1 MASGTIK
8 KPLDSAVNALQ
19 AKANKVNFAI
29 RETGTFSI
37 AAQSDTKQSTQ
48 PITYAQSYSSAPY
61 VIVVGTNQSACV
73 YGMATV
79 STTSKTGATIVLRNI
94 AAHSGAAN
102 FRWYTLEAV

>member
-19 AKANKVNFAI
+19 TKAGKINFAI

-37 AAQSDTKQSTQ
+37 AAQTATTQSTT
-48 PITYAQSYSSAPY
+48 PITYAQTYASAPY

-79 STTSKTGATIVLRNI
+79 SSTSKTGATIVLRNN
-94 AAHSGAAN
+94 ANHSGAAT